1 MSSNAPKGTP
11 QKLDSILEISLEI
24 SEYTPIGGGHHLP
37 LPETMPKRNNG
48 VINIKNN
55 DNWCFGWCVLGAL
68 HPIKVH
74 PERNPHRLY
83 GKYVDKL
90 NMEDIPIPV
99 PISTMVYKKFE
110 ENNPEISLCVYQ
122 WNNENKYLEYQYLS
136 EKRYGNYKEVNL
148 LVITDPE
155 IEYAHYCIIKDLHK
169 LVYNHSKHKER
180 KYLCRFCLH
189 VYSSEEGLNNHLNDP
204 KKKCSGV
211 NHSPQLP
218 KVPSDDKCIKKFQNF
233 KCMQANPYRIVWD
246 LECKNE
252 KLTPEENTTLTRT
265 EKIQRQKPTGYCY
278 VVIRMN
284 SFYNYEIT
292 SHDVYR
298 GPNALEKFVT
308 KLEEE
313 LLKFNV
319 IYQNLLK

>member
-136 EKRYGNYKEVNL
+136 E
-148 LVITDPE
+148 
-155 IEYAHYCIIKDLHK
+155 
-169 LVYNHSKHKER
+169 
-180 KYLCRFCLH
+180 
-189 VYSSEEGLNNHLNDP
+189 
-204 KKKCSGV
+204 
-211 NHSPQLP
+211 
-218 KVPSDDKCIKKFQNF
+218 
-233 KCMQANPYRIVWD
+233 
-246 LECKNE
+246 
-252 KLTPEENTTLTRT
+252 
-265 EKIQRQKPTGYCY
+265 
-278 VVIRMN
+278 
-284 SFYNYEIT
+284 
-292 SHDVYR
+292 
-298 GPNALEKFVT
+298 
-308 KLEEE
+308 
-313 LLKFNV
+313 
-319 IYQNLLK
+319 